1 MRISH
6 ILIFVILI
14 GGFISCQDSSKGST
28 ATYDIGLVEL
38 KKIILPIDEN
48 TYYFSRSIHQNEED
62 GKEFLYFENTEK
74 RQYEII
80 IYDIKTQKIA
90 RRIQLQKQGA
100 NGVPAVMGSKP
111 LGNSGTIA
119 LFQNNLSRI
128 TLLNDSGKVVRKYPI
143 KCSKAYFIPF
153 LPSSDFYTPTFMK
166 DSVLYVSSLVNKPNL
181 RKEDWRTISLFFQLN
196 LNSGEVDFLPLYY
209 PSVFNQNVQNLAM
222 GAEFSYDY
230 NYNENRL
237 VCSFIG
243 FDSLVVSDDLH
254 STKLYDGKSL
264 YLKKRKPKLVEASEG
279 LQAIFKVKEEGYY
292 YHIMYDKYRDVYYRF
307 VDHPCEQA
315 AEDMYSHTP
324 RSREFSVIIFNK
336 DLRIIGETKFSGNK
350 YDNRMSFV
358 GRDGLYISE
367 NNLANPEF
375 DENKLVFACFK
386 LEDIKGKEK

>member
-1 MRISH
+1 MKIT
-6 ILIFVILI
+6 L
-14 GGFISCQDSSKGST
+14 FICLASCICLFSCQNSPKEST

-48 TYYFSRSIHQNEED
+48 TYYFSRSIHQYEED

-80 IYDIKTQKIA
+80 IYDIKAQKVA
-90 RRIQLQKQGA
+90 KRIRLHKQGA

-128 TLLNDSGKVVRKYPI
+128 TLLNDSGEVVRKYPI

-181 RKEDWRTISLFFQLN
+181 KKEDWRTISLFFYLN
-196 LNSGEVDFLPLYY
+196 LNSGEVNLLPLYY

-243 FDSLVVSDDLH
+243 FDSLMVSDDLH

-279 LQAIFKVKEEGYY
+279 LQAIFEVKEEGYY

-315 AEDMYSHTP
+315 AEDMYSHIP

-375 DENKLVFACFK
+375 DEDKLVFACFK
-386 LEDIKGKEK
+386 LEDIKEE